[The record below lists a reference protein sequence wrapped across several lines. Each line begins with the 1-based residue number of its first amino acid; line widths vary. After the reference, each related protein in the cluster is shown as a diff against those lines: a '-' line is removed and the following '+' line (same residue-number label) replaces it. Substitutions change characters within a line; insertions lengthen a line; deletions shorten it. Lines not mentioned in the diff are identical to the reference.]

1 MRMLWAGILIWLTS
15 GFNMAE
21 AISIGPQSDPQEQFL
36 QCSADMAILGGGAG
50 GGKTYALLMD
60 PLYNVHN
67 GGFRSVIFRR
77 ETTQIRGE
85 GGLWDTSR
93 QLYSYCG
100 AVAKESTLDWR
111 FPSGAKIGF
120 RHLER
125 DDDHYKYDGTQFAN
139 IGFDQLE
146 SFTEAQF
153 FYLLSRNR
161 STCGVPATIR
171 ATCNPIPK
179 QHKVGGWLHRF
190 LGGPPSG
197 GGWIDELTGYAIAE
211 QSGVVRWFVNLN
223 NEIIWRD
230 TPTELRAIYGDDC
243 MPLSCTFIR
252 AMLSDNKIMLAKD
265 PAYKAKLKGLRKVE
279 RERLL
284 GADEEK
290 GGNWNV
296 HDHAGTYFQRGYFP
310 IVKSAPRCTQI
321 VRYWDRAATAADKAK
336 KGSSHTAG
344 VKLGKTSEGEYFLM
358 HVERFQ
364 GTPLTVKSTIKNIA
378 TSDTSAVQVGIEQ
391 DPGQAGKAE
400 AEDHVR
406 GLISAG
412 FTAYLNAVRESKG
425 KRAEPVSAAAEAG
438 LIHLVD
444 GPWVEDFLNEAE
456 NYDGTDACVSDQID
470 AISGAF
476 LRLTSQKQVY
486 IG

>member
-1 MRMLWAGILIWLTS
+1 MRILWAAVLTWVISGI
-15 GFNMAE
+15 NMAQT
-21 AISIGPQSDPQEQFL
+21 ISIGPQSDPQEHFL
-36 QCSADMAILGGGAG
+36 QSSVDIAILGGGAG

-60 PLYNVHN
+60 PLYYVTNP
-67 GGFRSVIFRR
+67 GFRAVIFRR
-77 ETTQIRGE
+77 ETTQIRSE

-93 QLYSYCG
+93 QLYAYCG
-100 AVAKESTLDWR
+100 ATAREGTLDWR

-125 DDDHYKYDGTQFAN
+125 EDDRFKYDGAQFAQ

-146 SFTEAQF
+146 SFTESQF
-153 FYLLSRNR
+153 FYMLSRNR

-179 QHKVGGWLHRF
+179 THKVGGWLHRF
-190 LGGPPSG
+190 LQW
-197 GGWIDELTGYAIAE
+197 WIDEKTGYANAKH
-211 QSGVVRWFVNLN
+211 SGVIRWFINLN
-223 NEIIWRD
+223 NEILWGD
-230 TPTELRAIYGDDC
+230 SPAELQAKYGADC

-252 AMLSDNKIMLAKD
+252 ALLSDNKILQAKD
-265 PAYKAKLKGLRKVE
+265 PSYLSKLKGLRKVE

-284 GADEEK
+284 GADQEK

-296 HDHAGTYFQRGYFP
+296 HDHAGTFFQRGYFKV
-310 IVKSAPRCTQI
+310 IKTAPRCSQI
-321 VRYWDRAATAADKAK
+321 VRYWDRAATAADQAK

-344 VKLGKTSEGEYFLM
+344 VKLGKTAEGEYILM
-358 HVERFQ
+358 HIERFQ
-364 GTPLTVKSTIKNIA
+364 GSPLTVKSSIKNIA
-378 TSDTSAVQVGIEQ
+378 TSDSPLVIIGIEQ

-406 GLISAG
+406 NLISSG
-412 FTAYLNAVRESKG
+412 FTAYANTVRESKG

-438 LIHLVD
+438 LIHIVD
-444 GPWVEDFLNEAE
+444 GPWVDDFLNEAE
-456 NYDGTDACVSDQID
+456 NYDGTDSCVSDQID